1 MPSFAPEKH
10 HRGTVAGVDEAG
22 RGPLAGPV
30 VAAAVVFDRR
40 RASTELLRLID
51 DSKQLSQRQREL
63 AFAALVEA
71 ARAGVLTYGVAA
83 ASVAEIDRLNIL
95 AATFLAMRRALARL
109 PLLPDVAL
117 IDGNRAPAA
126 LACQAETLIGGDALS
141 YSIAAAS
148 IVAKVIRDRA
158 MVRLGA
164 RYAGFGW
171 FTNVGY
177 GTPAH
182 LEALAR
188 LGPTRH
194 HRLSFGPLRQSRL
207 AV

>member
-1 MPSFAPEKH
+1 
-10 HRGTVAGVDEAG
+10 
-22 RGPLAGPV
+22 
-30 VAAAVVFDRR
+30 
-40 RASTELLRLID
+40 
-51 DSKQLSQRQREL
+51 
-63 AFAALVEA
+63 LVEA

-126 LACQAETLIGGDALS
+126 LACRAETLIGGDSLS